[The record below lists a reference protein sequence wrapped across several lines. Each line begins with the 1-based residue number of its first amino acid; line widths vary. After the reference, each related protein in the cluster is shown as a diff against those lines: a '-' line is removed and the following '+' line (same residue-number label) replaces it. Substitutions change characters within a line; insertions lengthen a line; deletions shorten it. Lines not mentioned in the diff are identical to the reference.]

1 MCQIY
6 SLALSSR
13 VVPERPSCIAWA
25 PPEHFPGQG
34 VRSSI
39 VSRGHQ
45 RASASLWVAAV
56 ASRFFS
62 LRPHPLGATS
72 DALCLPQAHAQSPRM
87 HVPRNLMALGLAW
100 WLCGCNS
107 PNMNPL
113 HLRPCAIL
121 SMRRRTRRVVSCCP
135 ETVDHLRA
143 GNQQNPVPSRGL
155 QPHLH

>member
-6 SLALSSR
+6 SLALSPR
-13 VVPERPSCIAWA
+13 VVPERPSRIAWA

-45 RASASLWVAAV
+45 RASALWVVPV

-62 LRPHPLGATS
+62 LRPHPLGAAS
-72 DALCLPQAHAQSPRM
+72 DALCLPQAHAQSPGT
-87 HVPRNLMALGLAW
+87 HGPRYLMALGPAR

-121 SMRRRTRRVVSCCP
+121 SMRRRTQRVVSCCP